1 MRTRR
6 QDRHTNPT
14 LGVRVG
20 DELMWCTDT
29 EADPGTADFAR
40 GVRVLA
46 HDAWG
51 PPAAPGHAEPA
62 DAARV
67 AVETGVEQL
76 VLIHVPPTADE
87 DDLRARAAAVHP
99 QVTVAT
105 DGLQLLDL

>member
-14 LGVRVG
+14 LGIRVG
-20 DELMWCTDT
+20 DALMWCTDT
-29 EADPGTADFAR
+29 EADPGTAAFAR

-51 PPAAPGHAEPA
+51 LPAAPGHPEPA

-67 AVETGVEQL
+67 AVE
-76 VLIHVPPTADE
+76 PAPSASC
-87 DDLRARAAAVHP
+87 
-99 QVTVAT
+99 
-105 DGLQLLDL
+105 